1 MSSQD
6 LSEMQEESVQDEQY
20 EHDSFVVSDD
30 EVEESQESYES
41 QKKKRK
47 HRVKRVMSSL

>member
-6 LSEMQEESVQDEQY
+6 LSELEEESIQDDQY

-30 EVEESQESYES
+30 QADES
-41 QKKKRK
+41 
-47 HRVKRVMSSL
+47 